1 MSYLILTSNYTFINC
16 DNQRLRKCVV
26 ISGSL
31 RGTSGMRC
39 DMQGQKVTLW
49 FLFTLQNSK
58 LEANVI
64 KYIQRVGGHKMSIT
78 C

>member
-1 MSYLILTSNYTFINC
+1 
-16 DNQRLRKCVV
+16 
-26 ISGSL
+26 
-31 RGTSGMRC
+31 MRC